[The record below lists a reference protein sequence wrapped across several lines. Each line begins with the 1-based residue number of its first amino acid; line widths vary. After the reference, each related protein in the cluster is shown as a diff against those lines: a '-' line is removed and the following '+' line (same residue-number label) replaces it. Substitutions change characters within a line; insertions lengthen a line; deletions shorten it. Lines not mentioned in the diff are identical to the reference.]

1 MTVFRKVL
9 AEAYPW
15 TNLWNILE
23 KANRT
28 TAFYIYVK
36 MGLEHK
42 RANQDNVQREKRISK
57 LQNAIFECQNRNS
70 DCSAPSVKEMATV
83 LSELMLCC
91 SSLDDLRFLYIV
103 QHDYLHKDL
112 SGIKERLNVTIN
124 NLEDMLWSAIDFV
137 QDQRE

>member
-1 MTVFRKVL
+1 M
-9 AEAYPW
+9 
-15 TNLWNILE
+15 
-23 KANRT
+23 
-28 TAFYIYVK
+28 
-36 MGLEHK
+36 
-42 RANQDNVQREKRISK
+42 
-57 LQNAIFECQNRNS
+57 
-70 DCSAPSVKEMATV
+70 KEMATV

-137 QDQRE
+137 QD